1 MKIRVHF
8 LGILAKYF
16 RVDAIELDLP
26 GTPTL
31 KNLLAHVGNQ
41 YAGLLPS
48 EIWDREKKTFSA
60 SFFIRG
66 KERDLK
72 NPEEPLLEN
81 EEVYFLLPLAG
92 G

>member
-31 KNLLAHVGNQ
+31 QTLLTQVGNQ
-41 YAGLLPS
+41 YRDLLPP
-48 EIWDREKKTFSA
+48 EIWDREKETFHPSL
-60 SFFIRG
+60 FIRG
-66 KERDLK
+66 KGRDLK
-72 NPEEPLLEN
+72 SPEEPLSED
-81 EEVYFLLPLAG
+81 EQVYLLIPLAG

>member
-1 MKIRVHF
+1 VKIKVHF

-16 RVDAIELDLP
+16 RADAVELDLP

-31 KNLLAHVGNQ
+31 KSLLAQVGNQ

-48 EIWDREKKTFSA
+48 EIWDGDKKNFHPSL
-60 SFFIRG
+60 FIRG
-66 KERDLK
+66 RERDLK
-72 NPEEPLLEN
+72 NPEEPLLED
-81 EEVYFLLPLAG
+81 EEIYFLLPLAG